1 MKVKADF
8 SALSKKLM
16 FDGAT
21 MAEIESMGYQ
31 PRKGV
36 NAERIKRA
44 IHKGLKDGMGKT
56 ELEIKMVELQ
66 LSKMYKSTLALTP
79 SVIRSQAVRLRN
91 DIAKASGV
99 RHTSPGRYQALAQDA
114 KKLARRVSRNAEEYD
129 LHVAM
134 MALDHIET
142 REAIGIKFQEE
153 L

>member
-1 MKVKADF
+1 MKVKAEF
-8 SALSKKLM
+8 HELAKRLI
-16 FDGAT
+16 FTGAS
-21 MAEIESMGYQ
+21 MKEIESLGYQ

-36 NAERIKRA
+36 TAEKVARSIR
-44 IHKGLKDGMGKT
+44 KGMKDGRGKA
-56 ELEIKMVELQ
+56 EHKIEMVELQ
-66 LSKMYKSTLALTP
+66 LSKMFKSTLALTP

-99 RHTSPGRYQALAQDA
+99 RHSSPGRYQALGQDA
-114 KKLARRVSRNAEEYD
+114 KKLARRISQNAEEYD

-142 REAIGIKFQEE
+142 REAIGTKFQEE